1 VAATHVEERAGASR
15 DPTTMHDLEAALHVK
30 EQDRASRDLAVAQ
43 DLEVATRLL
52 LSGSGGGGRI

>member
-1 VAATHVEERAGASR
+1 
-15 DPTTMHDLEAALHVK
+15 MQDLEAAVHVK